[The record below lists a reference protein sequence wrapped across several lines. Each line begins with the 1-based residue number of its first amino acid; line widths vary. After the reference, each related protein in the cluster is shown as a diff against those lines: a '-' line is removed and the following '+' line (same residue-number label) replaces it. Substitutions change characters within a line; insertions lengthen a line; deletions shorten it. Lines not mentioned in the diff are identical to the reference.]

1 MQAKQHQHLHDSQ
14 YPTQRIENASSWQFI
29 DLAELW
35 RYRDLFLFMVWRDI
49 RGRYAQSILGI
60 GWAVI
65 QPLVSMIVFTIIF
78 GNFVQVASYG
88 VPYAIFNYTAV
99 VPWFFFRM
107 LLVNQ
112 RVV

>member
-1 MQAKQHQHLHDSQ
+1 MQAKQRQHSLESP
-14 YPTQRIENASSWQFI
+14 YSIQRIENPSGWQFI
-29 DLAELW
+29 DFAELW

-78 GNFVQVASYG
+78 GNFVEVASYG

-99 VPWFFFRM
+99 VPWVFFRM
-107 LLVNQ
+107 PSVSQLAA
-112 RVV
+112 